1 MSDLGELASS
11 MENIFNFRM
20 GDVGNGDEGGRGEEG
35 GGMRRTN

>member
-20 GDVGNGDEGGRGEEG
+20 GDAGNGDEGGRVG